1 MTRTAEHH
9 APVLLR
15 FLQLPLT
22 RLVLLGGLLYVLMGV
37 KNGFSAKYAA
47 QPLLNLAAVAAM
59 SALSLAVYMAFVRLI
74 ERRAVDELSLPGMGR
89 EFGIGLFGGASLY
102 TVSVVILTMLGV
114 YRIDGFNPV
123 SFMLPAVAL
132 ALGSGVIEELVFRG
146 AVFRIVEESLGSWVS
161 VVVSSLVF
169 GLVHLA
175 NPASTLAGALFIS
188 VEAGLLLAAA
198 YMFTRRLWLAM
209 GFHIAWN
216 FTQSGIFSGV
226 VSGGAVHPGL
236 IKASLQGPDL
246 LTGGSFGL
254 EASVVAGVVCTVAG
268 VLLLRAAISRGQVV
282 RYQKPNAQLRPLD
295 TPDETAVTEPCNSS
309 TTAKPKAPGG
319 GVSTSV

>member
-1 MTRTAEHH
+1 MTQAAEPKT
-9 APVLLR
+9 PVLLR
-15 FLQLPLT
+15 VLQFPLT
-22 RLVLLGGLLYVLMGV
+22 RLVLLGGVLFVLMGV

-74 ERRAVDELSLPGMGR
+74 ERRAVNELSLPSMGR
-89 EFGIGLFGGASLY
+89 ELGVGLLGGASLY
-102 TVSVVILTMLGV
+102 TLCVLVLMMLGV
-114 YRIDGFNPV
+114 YRVDGFNPV
-123 SFMLPAVAL
+123 SFMLPAVGM

-146 AVFRIVEESLGSWVS
+146 ALFRIVEEWLGSWVS

-198 YMFTRRLWLAM
+198 YMVTRRLWLAM
-209 GFHIAWN
+209 GFHMAWN
-216 FTQSGIFSGV
+216 FTQSGVFSGV
-226 VSGGAVHPGL
+226 VSGSDSAPGL
-236 IKASLQGPDL
+236 IKATIQGPDL

-254 EASVVAGVVCTVAG
+254 EASVIACVLCTTTG
-268 VLLLRAAISRGQVV
+268 VLLLRMAIKRGHVV
-282 RYQKPNAQLRPLD
+282 RPPWSRN
-295 TPDETAVTEPCNSS
+295 N
-309 TTAKPKAPGG
+309 
-319 GVSTSV
+319 

>member
-1 MTRTAEHH
+1 MTQAAVPKT
-9 APVLLR
+9 PVLLR
-15 FLQLPLT
+15 VLQFPLT
-22 RLVLLGGLLYVLMGV
+22 RLVLLGGVLFVLMAV

-74 ERRAVDELSLPGMGR
+74 ERRAVTELSLPGMGR
-89 EFGIGLFGGASLY
+89 ELGVGLLGGVSLY
-102 TVSVVILTMLGV
+102 SMSVLILMMLGI
-114 YRIDGFNPV
+114 YRVDGFNPV
-123 SFMLPAVAL
+123 SFMLPAVAM

-146 AVFRIVEESLGSWVS
+146 ALFRIVEEWLGSWVS

-198 YMFTRRLWLAM
+198 YMVTRRLWLAM
-209 GFHIAWN
+209 GFHMAWN
-216 FTQSGIFSGV
+216 FTQSGVFSGV
-226 VSGGAVHPGL
+226 VSGSDSAPGL
-236 IKASLQGPDL
+236 IKATIQGPDL

-254 EASVVAGVVCTVAG
+254 EASVIACVLCTTTG
-268 VLLLRAAISRGQVV
+268 VLLLRMAIKRGHVV
-282 RYQKPNAQLRPLD
+282 RPPWSRN
-295 TPDETAVTEPCNSS
+295 N
-309 TTAKPKAPGG
+309 
-319 GVSTSV
+319 